1 VSLQARRLLTGLAGA
16 AALIAGITVLSR
28 VLGFGRWFAQSYAVG
43 ATATGSAYATA
54 NQLPNVLFEVVAG
67 GALAGAVVPL
77 LAGPLA
83 RGMRRDVDRIASA
96 LLTWALLVLLPAA
109 VLLALVARPVVGL
122 LLPDAWPDTT
132 AGGTQVAPDPALVAS
147 TLDLATVLLVMFAP
161 QVVLY
166 GIGVVLTGIL
176 QAQRRFAWPAA
187 APIASTVVV
196 VGSYLTFRS
205 LAAGEVSDPAAL
217 SDAAVAW
224 LGWGTT
230 AGVAAMSLPLL
241 IPVVRSGVRL
251 RPTLTFPDGVA
262 RRALRLAL
270 AGIGGLLAQQ
280 AAVLV
285 TVRLANTRGEEGTIN
300 LFQYAQAVYFL
311 PYAVLA
317 VPLATAA
324 FPRLAEHAATGHR
337 DAYARLVSVSTRAVL
352 LVATV
357 GAAALIAAAPAVATL
372 FAGIDASGDPEAVAA
387 MAPTLALLAPGLLG
401 YALIFQLSRV
411 LFALERGRAAVVA
424 VATGWLAV
432 AVASIVAVLVLAPD
446 GGDGRRTL
454 AGLAV
459 GSTLGMVIAGAVL
472 LVAVERA
479 AGRPAVAGTVRTVLV
494 ATLGALPGSVLGR
507 LVADRLL
514 GPDASWGSALAGGLL
529 GGALAALLVLGIALL
544 GDRGTLVG
552 ALRADRG
559 RGAMPAGTALQSE
572 LAPGP
577 EPEPALHVEPAP
589 QSYPAPQFDPAQQSE
604 PSPHPEP
611 APQPEPTP
619 EDGDDR

>member
-1 VSLQARRLLTGLAGA
+1 MSLQARRVLTGLAGA

-122 LLPDAWPDTT
+122 LLPDAWPDTSA
-132 AGGTQVAPDPALVAS
+132 AGADVAPDPALVAS

-205 LAAGEVSDPAAL
+205 LTSGQVSDPAAL
-217 SDAAVAW
+217 PDAAVAW

-251 RPTLTFPDGVA
+251 RPTLRFPDGVA
-262 RRALRLAL
+262 RRALRLAG

-324 FPRLAEHAATGHR
+324 FPRLAEHAATGNR

-357 GAAALIAAAPAVATL
+357 GAAALVAAAPAVATL
-372 FAGIDASGDPEAVAA
+372 FAGIDASRDPEAVAA

-432 AVASIVAVLVLAPD
+432 AVASIAAVLGLAPE

-454 AGLAV
+454 VGLAV
-459 GSTLGMVIAGAVL
+459 GSTLGMLVAGTVL
-472 LVAVERA
+472 LVAVARA
-479 AGRPAVAGTVRTVLV
+479 AGRPAVAGTARTVLV
-494 ATLGALPGSVLGR
+494 ATVGGVPGSVAGR

-514 GPDASWGSALAGGLL
+514 GTETSWGSALVGGLL
-529 GGALAALLVLGIALL
+529 GGALAAILVLGTAWL
-544 GDRGTLVG
+544 GDRSTLVG

-559 RGAMPAGTALQSE
+559 RGAVPTATTVPSESPSHGQPAE
-572 LAPGP
+572 
-577 EPEPALHVEPAP
+577 
-589 QSYPAPQFDPAQQSE
+589 
-604 PSPHPEP
+604 HPEP
-611 APQPEPTP
+611 AHEPRSGHDPEPPPAPEAGPHGEPAPHPEPTP
-619 EDGDDR
+619 EHGDDR